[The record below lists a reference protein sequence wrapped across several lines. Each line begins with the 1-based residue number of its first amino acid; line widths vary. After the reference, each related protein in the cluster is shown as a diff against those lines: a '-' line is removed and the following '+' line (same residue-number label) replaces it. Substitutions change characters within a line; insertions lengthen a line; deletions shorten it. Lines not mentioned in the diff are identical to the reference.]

1 MFSAVRAKM
10 KIIWRMRMNR
20 LSVLFSQRRAT
31 VLLLFT
37 ALLSLAFGQD
47 RFVAIQPEQ
56 TAQYHINF
64 ARIFFASPEAE
75 KAERAKLEA
84 TLKDLESLKGKIE
97 RSADNLQRALQLNDR
112 VQIQFQRHYS
122 YLYLRNAVNTKD
134 ETSLAE
140 SSALEAEV
148 TARTAFLKQELMQ
161 LADQPLAAF
170 VAQQPSLKKYLFAI
184 ESLRRYRPYT
194 LSLKEEEL
202 LSATEPLNND
212 WQYELYKKLIAHTPF
227 GTVRSTPG
235 PKAREEGFKL
245 GYAGFAS
252 QRDLYAFTL
261 MRLAAAGT
269 RMAQLRHYEDAASR
283 AYFGRYWSK
292 VEVNDLLEQLTRQA
306 DLYKRYQ
313 RLRADHVKK
322 ISGSEDVNLWDLSV
336 RPAGLQLPRFTIDQA
351 SQIMRDA
358 LAPLGTEYGGEL
370 ARLLDPTNGRMDI
383 VPGINRK
390 SGGFSRG
397 FIGFDSVF
405 YSAGF
410 TGSYNDVRVLT
421 HESTHAIHRQLM
433 NRNHPGYA
441 SGPNYLFESF
451 AIFNELLLPD
461 YLCRHETDPLRQQY
475 FAEQFLEGKG
485 MIMFVVAPE
494 AALEQAIYEGVA
506 QGSIKG
512 ADDLDALTK
521 RIYSEFSIWPKKHDE
536 LKYQWMNIPLMYEDP
551 FYDINYIYGGL
562 LALKFYELYTRDPKQ
577 FIPRYLAL
585 MSNGFDAPPS
595 ALLKRFLDID
605 LNDPRLVSDACRIL
619 EGKVQQLEAIYS
631 AQDGK

>member
-1 MFSAVRAKM
+1 
-10 KIIWRMRMNR
+10 MNW
-20 LSVLFSQRRAT
+20 LSVLFSLRRAIA
-31 VLLLFT
+31 VLLST

-47 RFVAIQPEQ
+47 RFVAIRPEQ
-56 TAQYHINF
+56 IARYHIDF
-64 ARIFFASPEAE
+64 ARHFFASPEAE
-75 KAERAKLEA
+75 KAERAKLEE
-84 TLKDLESLKGKIE
+84 TLKDLESLKGKIGK
-97 RSADNLQRALQLNDR
+97 SADNLQRAIQLSDR
-112 VQIQFQRHYS
+112 VQIQFQRRYS

-134 ETSLAE
+134 EASLAE

-148 TARTAFLKQELMQ
+148 TARTAFLRQELMR
-161 LADQPLAAF
+161 LDDQPLATFA
-170 VAQQPSLKKYLFAI
+170 AQQPSLKRHFFAI

-212 WQYELYKKLIAHTPF
+212 WQYDLYNKLIAHTPF
-227 GTVRSTPG
+227 GAVRSADG
-235 PKAREEGFKL
+235 PKAREEGFKSR
-245 GYAGFAS
+245 YAGFAS

-261 MRLAAAGT
+261 MRLAAAGN
-269 RMAQLRHYEDAASR
+269 RLAQLRHYEDAASR

-292 VEVNDLLEQLTRQA
+292 EQVNDLLEQLTRQA

-322 ISGSEDVNLWDLSV
+322 ILGSEDVNLWDLSAQ
-336 RPAGLQLPRFTIDQA
+336 PAGLQIPRFTIDQA

-358 LAPLGTEYGGEL
+358 LAPLGAEYGEEL
-370 ARLLDPTNGRMDI
+370 ASLLDPANGRMDI

-390 SGGFSRG
+390 SGGFSKG

-405 YSAGF
+405 YSRGFAGY
-410 TGSYNDVRVLT
+410 YNDVRVLT

-433 NRNHPGYA
+433 NRNHVLPAYA

-461 YLCRHETDPLRQQY
+461 YLYSHETDPIRKQY
-475 FAEQFLEGKG
+475 YLEQFLDGKG

-494 AALEQAIYEGVA
+494 AALEQAIYDGVA
-506 QGSIKG
+506 QGSVKG
-512 ADDLDALTK
+512 ADDLDVLTK
-521 RIYSEFSIWPKKHDE
+521 GVYSRFSIWPEKHDE

-562 LALKFYELYTRDPKQ
+562 LAFKFYELYMRDPKQ

-585 MSNGFDAPPS
+585 MSNGFDAPPG

-605 LNDPRLVSDACRIL
+605 LKDPRLVSDACRIL
-619 EGKVQQLEAIYS
+619 EGKLQRLEAIYS
-631 AQDGK
+631 ER

>member
-1 MFSAVRAKM
+1 
-10 KIIWRMRMNR
+10 MRW
-20 LSVLFSQRRAT
+20 LSVLFSGRRAT
-31 VLLLFT
+31 AVLLST
-37 ALLSLAFGQD
+37 ALLGLAFGQD

-56 TAQYHINF
+56 TARYHINF
-64 ARIFFASPEAE
+64 ARHFFASPEAE
-75 KAERAKLEA
+75 KAGRAELEA

-97 RSADNLQRALQLNDR
+97 KSADTLQLAIQLR
-112 VQIQFQRHYS
+112 ERAHIQFQRHYS
-122 YLYLRNAVNTKD
+122 YLYLQNAVNTKD
-134 ETSLAE
+134 ETSLAA
-140 SSALEAEV
+140 SSALEADV
-148 TARTAFLKQELMQ
+148 NARTAFLRQELMQ
-161 LADQPLAAF
+161 MDDQRLASF
-170 VAQQPSLKKYLFAI
+170 VAQQPSLKKYSFAS

-202 LSATEPLNND
+202 LSATESLNND

-227 GTVRSTPG
+227 GTVRSAPG

-269 RMAQLRHYEDAASR
+269 RLAQLRHYEDAASR

-313 RLRADHVKK
+313 RLRADHIKK
-322 ISGSEDVNLWDLSV
+322 TSGSEEVNLWDLSV

-351 SQIMRDA
+351 SKIMRDA
-358 LAPLGTEYGGEL
+358 LAPLGAEYGEEL
-370 ARLLDPTNGRMDI
+370 ARLLDPANGRMDI

-390 SGGFSRG
+390 SGGFSKG

-410 TGSYNDVRVLT
+410 AGSYNDVRVLT

-433 NRNHPGYA
+433 NRNHVLPAYA

-461 YLCRHETDPLRQQY
+461 YLDSHETDPIRKQY
-475 FAEQFLEGKG
+475 YLEQFLEGKG
-485 MIMFVVAPE
+485 MIMFVAAPE
-494 AALEQAIYEGVA
+494 AALEQAIYDGVA
-506 QGSIKG
+506 QGGIKG
-512 ADDLDALTK
+512 ADEIDALTK
-521 RIYSEFSIWPKKHDE
+521 GIYSRFSIWPDKHDE
-536 LKYQWMNIPLMYEDP
+536 LKNQWMRLSLMYEDP
-551 FYDINYIYGGL
+551 FYYINYVYGGM
-562 LALKFYELYTRDPKQ
+562 LALKFYELYTRDSKQ

-585 MSNGFDAPPS
+585 MSNGFDAPPT

-605 LNDPRLVSDACRIL
+605 LNDPRLVSDTCQIL
-619 EGKVQQLEAIYS
+619 EGKVQKLEAIYS
-631 AQDGK
+631 ARAEK